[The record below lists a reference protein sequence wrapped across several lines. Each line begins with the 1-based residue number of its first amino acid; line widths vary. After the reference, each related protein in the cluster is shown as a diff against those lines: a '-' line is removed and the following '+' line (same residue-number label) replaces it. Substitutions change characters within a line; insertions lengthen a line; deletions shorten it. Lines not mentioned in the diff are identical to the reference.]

1 MINIAICDDNAC
13 DLKVESG
20 LITQVMNEK
29 NIKFKITTFGC
40 Q

>member
-29 NIKFKITTFGC
+29 KY
-40 Q
+40 